1 MKRCYINVLVGM
13 LCLWILAGCGIGT
26 TDSSVVGNVGT
37 ITEENVGEEAGPV
50 QPTEAPKEPYDLM
63 TQEWEPAGELTNA
76 GNWWK
81 VTDYIDN
88 IIQPQEG
95 MESFLRY
102 SVADGSDFY
111 VLVSYD
117 RNAGADVSEIDTI
130 EHYVNHLNTET
141 MDTECFKLPEHE
153 LLTAGA
159 FPVGLAAANGRL
171 MVFVQDTGTEEQRI
185 TLYYG
190 LELNTDGTWGEAV
203 DLLPALEEGGVL
215 PEKNQIFSKGQWDSQ
230 GYFYFTN
237 EESTNL
243 CVMDATGNLLEVLEG
258 ESGQQFVSKCKSPA
272 GILIWEKEDREAD
285 RITYFCYSEAGEQ
298 RLYQGPYEFVSERS
312 MNSYGELI
320 YVYKSALVR
329 WNAATGACERLYAG
343 TDMEAKRYSQILQNS
358 QGKIVIVEDEGDRF
372 TATSYSSGGPAK
384 MVTLTLQTTGVYDY
398 ATRSYVEEFA
408 RRHPGVTIEV
418 RETDFDNRE
427 AQWTQL
433 IAQLAAGKGPDLLL
447 LNREEMLIL
456 QEKGVLA
463 DLSEVLPQEL
473 EEQIFQG
480 VLDNGRVDGKLYGMT
495 YSARYTTLMVSKE
508 LWRESTWTIEDVLQI
523 IKEKEVAG
531 TPIEAFSN
539 VWWQSGGQ
547 TGEQIFFNLIYDL
560 ENSPFLDLA
569 KGECYFNTEQFC
581 ELLEIC
587 KKYDSANVKS
597 LSIIDTRNGGEQRK
611 YVRNGQA
618 LAYKGFESTLS
629 AFSEDMAAFDNEYFC
644 VGYPTEG
651 ESGSYW
657 ECGYML
663 TVNAQ
668 AEERE
673 IIEELLAFLYS
684 EDCQM
689 DALANS
695 GIIVRRDLLVDSVV
709 GYVDWSDT
717 PKQKL
722 GPYSWADLEPK
733 PDGSTYLEEY
743 LELLDHCVAAPT
755 GPEEIEAILSEEIP
769 AFFHGDKDAEA
780 VAEIVQRRVQLYLD
794 ERK

>member
-1 MKRCYINVLVGM
+1 MKKRFIPFFLLILTLG
-13 LCLWILAGCGIGT
+13 LAGCGKGT
-26 TDSSVVGNVGT
+26 TDLLHVGGSGTIAEESFSEEISSVT
-37 ITEENVGEEAGPV
+37 
-50 QPTEAPKEPYDLM
+50 PTEPPKEPYDLM
-63 TQEWEPAGELTNA
+63 TQEWQPQGESTNSC
-76 GNWWK
+76 NWWK
-81 VTDYIDN
+81 VMDYIDN

-95 MESFLRY
+95 KESFLRY
-102 SVADGSDFY
+102 SVADGADFY

-117 RNAGADVSEIDTI
+117 RNAGAGAGEINAT
-130 EHYVNHLNTET
+130 EHYVNHLDTET
-141 MDTECFKLPEHE
+141 MQTECFKLPEHA
-153 LLTAGA
+153 LLTQEA
-159 FPVGLAAANGRL
+159 FPVGLAAANGKL
-171 MVFVQDTGTEEQRI
+171 MVFVQDNNVEEQRI

-203 DLLPALEEGGVL
+203 DLLPALEESDVL
-215 PEKNQIFSKGQWDSQ
+215 PEQSQIYSKGQWDSQ

-237 EESTNL
+237 EENTKL
-243 CVMDATGNLLEVLEG
+243 CVVDDVGNLLEVLEG
-258 ESGQQFVSKCKSPA
+258 ESGQQFVSKCKSPT
-272 GILIWEKEDREAD
+272 GILIWEKEDREAN
-285 RITYFCYSEAGEQ
+285 RITYFIYGEAGEQ
-298 RLYQGPYEFVSERS
+298 RLHQGSYEFVSERCI
-312 MNSYGELI
+312 NSYGEI
-320 YVYKSALVR
+320 MYVYKSALVR
-329 WNAATGACERLYAG
+329 WNAATGAYERLYAG

-358 QGKIVIVEDEGDRF
+358 QGKIVIVEDEGDKF
-372 TATSYSSGGPAK
+372 TATSYSPGGPAK
-384 MVTLTLQTTGVYDY
+384 VVTLTLQTTGVYNY

-427 AQWTQL
+427 TQWTQL
-433 IAQLAAGKGPDLLL
+433 IAQLVAGKGPDLLL

-463 DLSEVLPQEL
+463 DLSEVLPKEL

-480 VLDNGRVDGKLYGMT
+480 VLDNGRVDDRLYGMT
-495 YSARYTTLMVSKE
+495 YSAGYSTLMVSKE
-508 LWRESTWTIEDVLQI
+508 LWQEPTWTIEEVLQI
-523 IKEKEVAG
+523 IKEQEAAG

-547 TGEQIFFNLIYDL
+547 TGEQIFFNLVYDL

-569 KGECYFNTEQFC
+569 KGECYFDTAEFC

-587 KKYDSANVKS
+587 KKYASDNVKS
-597 LSIIDTRNGGEQRK
+597 LSTIDAANGGEQRK
-611 YVRNGQA
+611 YVRNGQG
-618 LAYKGFESTLS
+618 LVYKGFDCTLS
-629 AFSEDMAAFDNEYFC
+629 AFSKDMAAFDNEFFC

-663 TVNAQ
+663 TVNAKT
-668 AEERE
+668 EERE
-673 IIEELLAFLYS
+673 LIEELLIFLYS

-689 DALANS
+689 DALANY

-709 GYVDWSDT
+709 GYVDWSYT

-743 LELLDHCVAAPT
+743 LELLDSCVAAPT
-755 GPEEIEAILSEEIP
+755 GAEEIEAILSEELP
-769 AFFHGDKDAEA
+769 AFFNGDKDAKT
-780 VAEIVQRRVQLYLD
+780 VSEIVQRRVQLYLD
-794 ERK
+794 EGK